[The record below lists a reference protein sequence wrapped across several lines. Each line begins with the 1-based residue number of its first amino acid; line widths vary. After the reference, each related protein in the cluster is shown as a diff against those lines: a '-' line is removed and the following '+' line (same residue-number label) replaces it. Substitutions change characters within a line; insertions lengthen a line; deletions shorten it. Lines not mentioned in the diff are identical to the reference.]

1 MLTGAERKKAC
12 GCCDWDRHG
21 GAQSLLLGTAI
32 VLSLTALA
40 ALASHSYSPFSST
53 SPLWIESH
61 APITRPDECTTLF
74 TLIGLTGSAA
84 WLVSA
89 SDRKVL
95 GVPIGQLLR
104 WAYPSAVPGYFAL
117 FLPTILLGALSA
129 NSEAR
134 AATTLALL
142 SAVLQFFCL
151 MYINFRLLLSADQRE
166 HIVYAYYMDRL
177 TACPVNDKKFSTP
190 GILHMTAECARLL
203 LTEEMR
209 INSAETLALWHQAIY
224 KLLCHDW
231 NRDME
236 KKHPSAS
243 LENRAD
249 VVAWLQ
255 TREQRGEEAP
265 CWLLKA
271 SDAWCILLRAPLS
284 STQKESA
291 VQKLL
296 YRMAHKK
303 DPDYFTYMALLAGL
317 VLALF
322 RLHDQDQD
330 GGKRLFS
337 DLRLILGP
345 VKQDTLDSLL
355 SEETDEPIFRY
366 ELTRLQQR
374 YLIGGFGIAAVL
386 FRKINR
392 QPRGDKSRFSLL
404 AQYRD
409 SYADEIPPAAVP
421 VAAGSAEEAHRL
433 TGFVEPSHIYL
444 DATQEVTGD
453 PPPSQAEIFARL
465 CSFQAPDNTDTAR
478 DALFSAQLELVLW
491 LVEWGYRTQYGIS
504 YKRFIDW
511 CGPGASAAMNRY
523 FTISDDDP
531 YYRTKFLREMIKRE
545 KTDGK

>member
-1 MLTGAERKKAC
+1 MSNGADRKKAC
-12 GCCDWDRHG
+12 GCCVYGRHIL
-21 GAQSLLLGTAI
+21 AQSLLLTLEIA
-32 VLSLTALA
+32 LSLA
-40 ALASHSYSPFSST
+40 ALAVLFSFSYRPQNPCFVWLESHSPIDSP
-53 SPLWIESH
+53 
-61 APITRPDECTTLF
+61 DGCTTLF

-104 WAYPSAVPGYFAL
+104 WAYPPALPSYFFL

-129 NSEAR
+129 NSGAH
-134 AATTLALL
+134 AATTLVLL
-142 SAVLQFFCL
+142 SAILQFFYL
-151 MYINFRLLLSADQRE
+151 MYINFRLLLSADRRE

-177 TACPVNDKKFSTP
+177 ILCPVNDKKFSTP

-209 INSAETLALWHQAIY
+209 INSAETLELWHQAIY

-231 NRDME
+231 SRDME
-236 KKHPSAS
+236 RENLPSAS
-243 LENRAD
+243 PENRAD
-249 VVAWLQ
+249 VAVWLQ
-255 TREQRGEEAP
+255 AREQLGEEAP
-265 CWLLKA
+265 CWLMKA

-296 YRMAHKK
+296 YRMAHRK
-303 DPDYFTYMALLAGL
+303 DPNYFAYMALLAGL

-322 RLHDQDQD
+322 RLHEQDQD

-345 VKQDTLDSLL
+345 LKPATSENLYLL

-386 FRKINR
+386 F
-392 QPRGDKSRFSLL
+392 
-404 AQYRD
+404 
-409 SYADEIPPAAVP
+409 
-421 VAAGSAEEAHRL
+421 
-433 TGFVEPSHIYL
+433 
-444 DATQEVTGD
+444 
-453 PPPSQAEIFARL
+453 
-465 CSFQAPDNTDTAR
+465 
-478 DALFSAQLELVLW
+478 
-491 LVEWGYRTQYGIS
+491 
-504 YKRFIDW
+504 
-511 CGPGASAAMNRY
+511 
-523 FTISDDDP
+523 
-531 YYRTKFLREMIKRE
+531 
-545 KTDGK
+545 

>member
-12 GCCDWDRHG
+12 GCCDWDRHS

-32 VLSLTALA
+32 ALSLSALA
-40 ALASHSYSPFSST
+40 ALIFFSSSSADPRFVWLENR
-53 SPLWIESH
+53 SPIH
-61 APITRPDECTTLF
+61 YPDRCTTLF
-74 TLIGLTGSAA
+74 TLVGLTGSAA

-129 NSEAR
+129 NSGAR
-134 AATTLALL
+134 AATTLALV
-142 SAVLQFFCL
+142 SALLQFFCL
-151 MYINFRLLLSADQRE
+151 MYINFRLLLSADRRE

-209 INSAETLALWHQAIY
+209 INSAETLELWHQAIY

-236 KKHPSAS
+236 KKNHPPAS

-249 VVAWLQ
+249 VVGWLQ
-255 TREQRGEEAP
+255 AREQRGEEAP

-409 SYADEIPPAAVP
+409 SYADEIPPAAAP

-433 TGFVEPSHIYL
+433 TGLVEPSHIYL

-465 CSFQAPDNTDTAR
+465 CGFQALGTA
-478 DALFSAQLELVLW
+478 ATEASLFSAQLELVLW

-504 YKRFIDW
+504 YTRFIDW
-511 CGPGASAAMNRY
+511 CGPGVSAAMNRD
-523 FTISDDDP
+523 FTIPDDDP